1 MTPLHEGDPPVPNQW
16 KEEWNMKKTS
26 ILILTILLAA
36 LCANSYAEDLSGQ
49 ITSLEQRADRI
60 QAQINLAKQQADAQ
74 IDQQVKAITGSVDS
88 LVNQRVQLDAHI
100 AKMEAQMEEVK
111 KNAQANLSRQMSQYD
126 QDLGNVKQQIS
137 SLVAKRSAAQKAA
150 ETPQPAAQA
159 PAPEAG
165 K

>member
-1 MTPLHEGDPPVPNQW
+1 
-16 KEEWNMKKTS
+16 MKKIS
-26 ILILTILLAA
+26 ISMILAILLAA
-36 LCANSYAEDLSGQ
+36 LCVNAYAQDLSNQ
-49 ITSLEQRADRI
+49 ITTLEQKADRI
-60 QAQINLAKQQADAQ
+60 QAQINLAKQQSDAQ
-74 IDQQVKAITGSVDS
+74 VDQQVKAINGSIES

-100 AKMEAQMEEVK
+100 SRLEAQADDIK

-137 SLVAKRSAAQKAA
+137 SLVAKKAAVQKAA
-150 ETPQPAAQA
+150 EAPQPTAAQAPA

>member
-1 MTPLHEGDPPVPNQW
+1 
-16 KEEWNMKKTS
+16 MKKTS
-26 ILILTILLAA
+26 ILMILSILLAA

-49 ITSLEQRADRI
+49 IGSLEQKADRI
-60 QAQINLAKQQADAQ
+60 QSQINLDKQQTDAQ
-74 IDQQVKAITGSVDS
+74 VDQQVKAITGSVDS

-100 AKMEAQMEEVK
+100 AKLEAQMSDIK

-137 SLVAKRSAAQKAA
+137 SLVAKQTAAKKAA
-150 ETPQPAAQA
+150 EAPQPAAQQA

>member
-1 MTPLHEGDPPVPNQW
+1 
-16 KEEWNMKKTS
+16 MKKIS
-26 ILILTILLAA
+26 ISMILAILLAA
-36 LCANSYAEDLSGQ
+36 LCVNAYAQDLSNQ
-49 ITSLEQRADRI
+49 ITTLEQKADRI
-60 QAQINLAKQQADAQ
+60 QAQINLAKQQSDAQ
-74 IDQQVKAITGSVDS
+74 VDQQVKAINGSIES

-100 AKMEAQMEEVK
+100 SRLEAQADDIK

-137 SLVAKRSAAQKAA
+137 SLVAKKAAVQKAA
-150 ETPQPAAQA
+150 EAPQPTAA

>member
-1 MTPLHEGDPPVPNQW
+1 M
-16 KEEWNMKKTS
+16 
-26 ILILTILLAA
+26 
-36 LCANSYAEDLSGQ
+36 
-49 ITSLEQRADRI
+49 
-60 QAQINLAKQQADAQ
+60 
-74 IDQQVKAITGSVDS
+74 
-88 LVNQRVQLDAHI
+88 NQRVQLDADI